1 MNNGEKQ
8 YVNGVIFS
16 PEKRHVVKKYND
28 DKSPLKMNKYSIGNR
43 FRSTSIVRNNKT
55 CFKDASKPN
64 FEPDQGNENEIVSL
78 GNLNNIA
85 VEIVYNCK
93 STDCNLS
100 GVKNVPL
107 ANETLQ
113 KWQID
118 ISDST
123 GTSKLLLWEES
134 CKQPLESGV
143 TYIFSVLRL
152 TVRARCRYLNSTK
165 MGGSSITPMD
175 GYQKEVQESFS
186 PNMFYQDDTTE
197 LVEIESIYKYNSC
210 PKCR

>member
-1 MNNGEKQ
+1 M
-8 YVNGVIFS
+8 
-16 PEKRHVVKKYND
+16 
-28 DKSPLKMNKYSIGNR
+28 
-43 FRSTSIVRNNKT
+43 
-55 CFKDASKPN
+55 
-64 FEPDQGNENEIVSL
+64 
-78 GNLNNIA
+78 
-85 VEIVYNCK
+85 
-93 STDCNLS
+93 
-100 GVKNVPL
+100 PL

-113 KWQID
+113 TWEID

-152 TVRARCRYLNSTK
+152 TVRGRCRYLNSPK
-165 MGGSSITPMD
+165 MGGSSTTPTD
-175 GYQKEVQESFS
+175 WYQKEVQESFS

>member
-152 TVRARCRYLNSTK
+152 TVRGRCRYLNSTK

-186 PNMFYQDDTTE
+186 PNMFHQDDTAE

-210 PKCR
+210 PKC

>member
-1 MNNGEKQ
+1 MNNGGKQ

-28 DKSPLKMNKYSIGNR
+28 DKSPLNMNKYSIGNR

-93 STDCNLS
+93 STDCT
-100 GVKNVPL
+100 PFR
-107 ANETLQ
+107 
-113 KWQID
+113 
-118 ISDST
+118 
-123 GTSKLLLWEES
+123 SK
-134 CKQPLESGV
+134 
-143 TYIFSVLRL
+143 
-152 TVRARCRYLNSTK
+152 
-165 MGGSSITPMD
+165 
-175 GYQKEVQESFS
+175 
-186 PNMFYQDDTTE
+186 
-197 LVEIESIYKYNSC
+197 
-210 PKCR
+210 KCATC